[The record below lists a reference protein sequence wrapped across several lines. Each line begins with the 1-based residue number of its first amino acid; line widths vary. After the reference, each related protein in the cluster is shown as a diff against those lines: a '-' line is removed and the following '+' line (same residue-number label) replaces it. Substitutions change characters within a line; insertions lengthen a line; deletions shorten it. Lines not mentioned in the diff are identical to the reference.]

1 MAALIGRHLNK
12 IDKKGRVSVPKP
24 FRDALSI
31 PGVSGAK
38 KSNFSGI
45 YVYRSFKYPAIEGCG
60 EVFIQRV
67 INSLDDL
74 ELFSDEQDDLA
85 TTLLENSHQLAY
97 DTEGRVLFPPELI
110 EYAGLT
116 SEAIFVGRG
125 TRFQI
130 WQPEAYETHNAEA
143 FERARSRGATLR
155 LRSNDQGNEEGGGE

>member
-1 MAALIGRHLNK
+1 MAALIGRHINK

-24 FRDALSI
+24 FRDALTVPALQQPES
-31 PGVSGAK
+31 SEL
-38 KSNFSGI
+38 FSGI

-60 EVFIQRV
+60 ETFIQRV
-67 INSLDDL
+67 ISSLDDL

-85 TTLLENSHQLAY
+85 TTLLENSHQLSY
-97 DTEGRVLFPPELI
+97 DTEGRVLFPQELI
-110 EYAGLT
+110 DYAGLT

-130 WQPEAYETHNAEA
+130 WQPEAYELHNAEA

-155 LRSNDQGNEEGGGE
+155 LRSDESGSP

>member
-1 MAALIGRHLNK
+1 
-12 IDKKGRVSVPKP
+12 KKGRVSVPKP
-24 FRDALSI
+24 FRDALA
-31 PGVSGAK
+31 VSAQTQ
-38 KSNFSGI
+38 SEFSGI

-97 DTEGRVLFPPELI
+97 DPEGRVQFPEELI
-110 EYAGLT
+110 DYAGL
-116 SEAIFVGRG
+116 SAEVVFVGRG

-155 LRSNDQGNEEGGGE
+155 LRSEGGEP

>member
-1 MAALIGRHLNK
+1 MAALIGRHINK

-24 FRDALSI
+24 FRDALSM
-31 PGVSGAK
+31 SGEK
-38 KSNFSGI
+38 KSEFSGI

-60 EVFIQRV
+60 EAFIQRV
-67 INSLDDL
+67 IDSLDDL

-110 EYAGLT
+110 DYAGLT
-116 SEAIFVGRG
+116 NEVVFVGRG

-130 WQPEAYETHNAEA
+130 WQPDAYEAHNSEA

-155 LRSNDQGNEEGGGE
+155 LRSNEGSEK